1 MGNVHQLSR
10 LAEDRPPANQGP
22 SAAYSNGV
30 LDGVSAHAQG
40 SKITIYLEVGLD
52 DYARGFRA
60 GFYGSGTE
68 ERFQDVG

>member
-1 MGNVHQLSR
+1 
-10 LAEDRPPANQGP
+10 
-22 SAAYSNGV
+22 V